1 MKDPSDEFPWICSLI
16 CKMGMMKT
24 HAEHGGSMI
33 YLGGQVSNPAL
44 KDDITRKTPGKG
56 ARRTVWVRLDHR
68 K

>member
-1 MKDPSDEFPWICSLI
+1 
-16 CKMGMMKT
+16 
-24 HAEHGGSMI
+24 MI

-44 KDDITRKTPGKG
+44 KDITRKTPGKG